1 MSDEFDDAMDLQA
14 TAAPG
19 KRRSGGTRRAS
30 RLVARLFVSAG
41 TPLRARLISCL
52 LRPLGPLGAAG
63 VAAGAFAV
71 FLHPQRGIDLHVDP
85 AAVARVSASQVHELA
100 HFVEQVDPQVLHQV
114 AGLMAGSPESKAPIG
129 ATALVLLYREL
140 PPQDIEG

>member
-14 TAAPG
+14 TAGPG
-19 KRRSGGTRRAS
+19 QRRSRGTRRAS
-30 RLVARLFVSAG
+30 RPVPRPLPSAG
-41 TPLRARLISCL
+41 TPLRARLSSCL
-52 LRPLGPLGAAG
+52 PRPLGPPGAAG

-100 HFVEQVDPQVLHQV
+100 HFVEQVDPQVLRQV
-114 AGLMAGSPESKAPIG
+114 AGLVAGSPESRAPIG

-140 PPQDIEG
+140 PPQAGQG